1 MSGALAL
8 ELFGYLGS
16 FMVLVSMLMTSVVR
30 LRVINL
36 IGSAIFATY
45 AILIRSY
52 PTALLNGCLV
62 CVNLY
67 HLLKLRRTV
76 SRSYVIQSL
85 GAGEGFADWFVGKYR
100 QDIER
105 YFPDLTAEL
114 AESSE
119 GWAVFFDDQAAGLL
133 LGRRDGDHFDA
144 VLDYASPAFRDCSVG
159 AYLYVQLPAL
169 GVTRLSCPGGSP
181 EHTRYLEKMGFSP
194 QADGRYVR
202 ELTAEASV
210 KQY

>member
-16 FMVLVSMLMTSVVR
+16 FLVLVSMLMTSVVR

-67 HLLKLRRTV
+67 HLFKLRRA
-76 SRSYVIQSL
+76 SGKSYVIQPL
-85 GAGEGFADWFVGKYR
+85 GVGEGFAVWFIGKYR
-100 QDIER
+100 QDIAR
-105 YFPDLTAEL
+105 YFPDLTAES
-114 AESSE
+114 AERSE

-133 LGRRDGDHFDA
+133 LGRRDGNHFDA
-144 VLDYASPAFRDCSVG
+144 ILDYTSPAFRDCSVG
-159 AYLYVQLPAL
+159 AYLYAQLPAL
-169 GVTRLSCPGGSP
+169 GVTRLSCPGGGP
-181 EHTRYLEKMGFSP
+181 EHTRYLEKMGFSRLD
-194 QADGRYVR
+194 DGRYVR
-202 ELTAEASV
+202 ELTADASG
-210 KQY
+210 KQH

>member
-1 MSGALAL
+1 MSSAMML

-16 FMVLVSMLMTSVVR
+16 FLVLVSMLMTSVVR

-67 HLLKLRRTV
+67 HLLKLRRTAGK
-76 SRSYVIQSL
+76 SYAIQPL
-85 GAGEGFADWFVGKYR
+85 GAGEGFAAWFIGKYR
-100 QDIER
+100 DDIGR
-105 YFPDLTAEL
+105 YFPALTP
-114 AESSE
+114 ESAQAAE

-133 LGRRDGDHFDA
+133 LGKRDGGRFDA
-144 VLDYASPAFRDCSVG
+144 ILDYTSPAFRDCSVG
-159 AYLYVQLPAL
+159 AFLYAQLPDL
-169 GVTRLSCPGGSP
+169 GISELSCPSGSP
-181 EHTRYLEKMGFSP
+181 EHAQYLEKMGF
-194 QADGRYVR
+194 ALREDGSCVKR
-202 ELTAEASV
+202 LTDH
-210 KQY
+210 